1 MPNQE
6 LQEPLEQRWVVLDNL
21 VKHLNK
27 KYDVPEKVFKNL
39 QYSRSLISYYLQILP
54 NPIGLKNCL
63 ELIQCLM
70 ILN

>member
-27 KYDVPEKVFKNL
+27 KYDVPEK
-39 QYSRSLISYYLQILP
+39 YLKIFNIQ
-54 NPIGLKNCL
+54 GL
-63 ELIQCLM
+63 
-70 ILN
+70 